1 MNLILIAG
9 LPATGKSRFASYLQQ
24 RLNIPLLC
32 KDSIK
37 EILFDTIGFQ
47 SHDEKT
53 KLNHAALESL
63 YYAARQILAAG
74 SSVILENNFEWY
86 ALPGLEQMIA
96 AYGCEPITI
105 FFGGDERV
113 IYRRYVERNADPT
126 RHRGHVLSTCYPEKD
141 TSASP
146 EPISLQEISESFRKR
161 GCRSSGSAKSASTW
175 TRRTFPRSITTRS
188 FSACGHL
195 WYKRSF
201 PLFRRKRQ
209 KSATISALSNTYINL

>member
-105 FFGGDERV
+105 FCGDERV

-141 TSASP
+141 NIGVIP
-146 EPISLQEISESFRKR
+146 EPISLQEFQESFRKR
-161 GCRSSGSAKSASTW
+161 GMSVFRIGEK
-175 TRRTFPRSITTRS
+175 RIDVDTTD
-188 FSACGHL
+188 FSKVDYDAILQGL
-195 WYKRSF
+195 R
-201 PLFRRKRQ
+201 
-209 KSATISALSNTYINL
+209 ALMV

>member
-9 LPATGKSRFASYLQQ
+9 LPATGKSRFASYLQ
-24 RLNIPLLC
+24 
-32 KDSIK
+32 
-37 EILFDTIGFQ
+37 Q

-141 TSASP
+141 NIGVIP
-146 EPISLQEISESFRKR
+146 EPISLQEFQESFRKR
-161 GCRSSGSAKSASTW
+161 GMSVFRIGEK
-175 TRRTFPRSITTRS
+175 RIDVDTTD
-188 FSACGHL
+188 FSKVDYDAIL
-195 WYKRSF
+195 QR
-201 PLFRRKRQ
+201 LR
-209 KSATISALSNTYINL
+209 ALMA

>member
-113 IYRRYVERNADPT
+113 IYRRYVERNADP
-126 RHRGHVLSTCYPEKD
+126 S
-141 TSASP
+141 
-146 EPISLQEISESFRKR
+146 
-161 GCRSSGSAKSASTW
+161 
-175 TRRTFPRSITTRS
+175 PRSR
-188 FSACGHL
+188 
-195 WYKRSF
+195 
-201 PLFRRKRQ
+201 
-209 KSATISALSNTYINL
+209 ALYLLSGER

>member
-32 KDSIK
+32 KDSISIK

-141 TSASP
+141 NIGVIP
-146 EPISLQEISESFRKR
+146 EPISLQEFQESFRKR
-161 GCRSSGSAKSASTW
+161 GMSVFRIGEK
-175 TRRTFPRSITTRS
+175 RIDVDTTD
-188 FSACGHL
+188 FSKVDYDAIL
-195 WYKRSF
+195 QR
-201 PLFRRKRQ
+201 LR
-209 KSATISALSNTYINL
+209 ALMV

>member
-74 SSVILENNFEWY
+74 SSGRSPFILQNGP
-86 ALPGLEQMIA
+86 AAGSLP
-96 AYGCEPITI
+96 
-105 FFGGDERV
+105 
-113 IYRRYVERNADPT
+113 
-126 RHRGHVLSTCYPEKD
+126 
-141 TSASP
+141 
-146 EPISLQEISESFRKR
+146 
-161 GCRSSGSAKSASTW
+161 
-175 TRRTFPRSITTRS
+175 
-188 FSACGHL
+188 
-195 WYKRSF
+195 
-201 PLFRRKRQ
+201 
-209 KSATISALSNTYINL
+209 SALSGSCRSRRRSWRSSRNPAHSRRTGC

>member
-63 YYAARQILAAG
+63 YYPHGRSLPQAAPSFWRTIMSG
-74 SSVILENNFEWY
+74 TPC
-86 ALPGLEQMIA
+86 PGWS
-96 AYGCEPITI
+96 
-105 FFGGDERV
+105 R
-113 IYRRYVERNADPT
+113 
-126 RHRGHVLSTCYPEKD
+126 
-141 TSASP
+141 
-146 EPISLQEISESFRKR
+146 
-161 GCRSSGSAKSASTW
+161 
-175 TRRTFPRSITTRS
+175 
-188 FSACGHL
+188 
-195 WYKRSF
+195 
-201 PLFRRKRQ
+201 
-209 KSATISALSNTYINL
+209 

>member
-96 AYGCEPITI
+96 AYGCEP
-105 FFGGDERV
+105 
-113 IYRRYVERNADPT
+113 
-126 RHRGHVLSTCYPEKD
+126 
-141 TSASP
+141 TS
-146 EPISLQEISESFRKR
+146 E
-161 GCRSSGSAKSASTW
+161 
-175 TRRTFPRSITTRS
+175 
-188 FSACGHL
+188 
-195 WYKRSF
+195 
-201 PLFRRKRQ
+201 
-209 KSATISALSNTYINL
+209 

>member
-63 YYAARQILAAG
+63 YYA
-74 SSVILENNFEWY
+74 
-86 ALPGLEQMIA
+86 LPGLEQMIA

-141 TSASP
+141 NIGVIP
-146 EPISLQEISESFRKR
+146 EPISLQEFQESFRKR
-161 GCRSSGSAKSASTW
+161 GMSVFRIGEK
-175 TRRTFPRSITTRS
+175 RIDVDTTD
-188 FSACGHL
+188 FSKVDYDAIL
-195 WYKRSF
+195 QR
-201 PLFRRKRQ
+201 LR
-209 KSATISALSNTYINL
+209 ALMV

>member
-32 KDSIK
+32 KDSMK

-126 RHRGHVLSTCYPEKD
+126 RHRGHVLSTCYPEKENIGVI
-141 TSASP
+141 P
-146 EPISLQEISESFRKR
+146 EPISLQEFQESFRKR
-161 GCRSSGSAKSASTW
+161 GMSVFRIGEK
-175 TRRTFPRSITTRS
+175 RIDVDTTD
-188 FSACGHL
+188 FSKVDYDAIL
-195 WYKRSF
+195 QR
-201 PLFRRKRQ
+201 LR
-209 KSATISALSNTYINL
+209 ALMV

>member
-96 AYGCEPITI
+96 AYEPITI

-141 TSASP
+141 NIGVIP
-146 EPISLQEISESFRKR
+146 EPISLQEFQESFRKR
-161 GCRSSGSAKSASTW
+161 GMSVFRIGEK
-175 TRRTFPRSITTRS
+175 RIDVDTTD
-188 FSACGHL
+188 FSKVDYDAIL
-195 WYKRSF
+195 QR
-201 PLFRRKRQ
+201 LR
-209 KSATISALSNTYINL
+209 ALMV